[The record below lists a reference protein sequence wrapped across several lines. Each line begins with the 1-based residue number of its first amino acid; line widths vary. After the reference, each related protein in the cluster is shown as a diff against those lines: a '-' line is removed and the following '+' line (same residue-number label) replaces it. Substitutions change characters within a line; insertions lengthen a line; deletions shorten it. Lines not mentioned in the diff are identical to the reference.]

1 MKNRLRLLI
10 IFYAF
15 LEISTEKST
24 DYEDTV
30 ILNHRT
36 RSLPDIVE
44 NQHKNWTTLTEAL
57 DVFSGRNLVKNWV
70 EGRYPIGEQCGKE
83 ISRYIEGLKRQ
94 ELWALKGKFYIPPNK
109 KLN

>member
-1 MKNRLRLLI
+1 MKNRLRLFI

-15 LEISTEKST
+15 LGISTEKSI
-24 DYEDTV
+24 DYADTV
-30 ILNHRT
+30 IPSHRT

-44 NQHKNWTTLTEAL
+44 NPHTNWTTLTEAL
-57 DVFSGRNLVKNWV
+57 DIFSGRNLVKNWV
-70 EGRYPIGEQCGKE
+70 EGRYPVGEQCSKD

-94 ELWALKGKFYIPPNK
+94 ELWALKGEFDTSKQ